1 MLGTCEPGYGQI
13 LYISICVDNTLL
25 SLDVEV
31 ILENYEGSLKLA
43 GQELRPVHDRKS
55 KRSQIVI
62 AVLVSA
68 TSIGF
73 GTASAFS
80 QTAASVNDDAAKR
93 SSEIHWPAGFSPDD
107 SDLFAHNE
115 IFIKAPSS
123 TVWQHI
129 VAWDWFLGH
138 LF

>member
-13 LYISICVDNTLL
+13 LYISSICVDNTLL

-62 AVLVSA
+62 AVLVIA
-68 TSIGF
+68 
-73 GTASAFS
+73 TASVLE
-80 QTAASVNDDAAKR
+80 Q
-93 SSEIHWPAGFSPDD
+93 H
-107 SDLFAHNE
+107 L
-115 IFIKAPSS
+115 PSHRRPP
-123 TVWQHI
+123 Q
-129 VAWDWFLGH
+129 
-138 LF
+138 